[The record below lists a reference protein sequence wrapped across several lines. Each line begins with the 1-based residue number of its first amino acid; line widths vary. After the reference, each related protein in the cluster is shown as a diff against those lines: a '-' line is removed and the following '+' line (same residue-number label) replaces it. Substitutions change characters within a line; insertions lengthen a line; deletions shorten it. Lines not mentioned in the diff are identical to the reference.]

1 MYGGYIVK
9 KQKIIVLIVGGL
21 CLIGGI
27 GIGVGIAMYNHSQ
40 STITIVS
47 EVGEKSVEK
56 VQDTKEIEDPN
67 KDYKYSKEELR
78 EKNREQ
84 LQINK
89 QEAKENSRKNNVKTR
104 EDYLA
109 IQDSYLLDNSSTE
122 KLAIY
127 QIDGFDEESLALAR
141 NEIFARHGYIF
152 SKASYKDYFQ
162 NKTWYTPSKKLDE
175 IKLSEVEQYNVKY
188 LEWRERYIKE
198 EGDYSSSWLKS
209 RELERDFCDM
219 YCFEVDKPFKMDLNN
234 DGIDEE
240 IVFQSESKDE
250 WAVGLG
256 VIKINGKASEEISG
270 QFQGYIWVVDIDET
284 DSYKELVINDMGL
297 SSDYEDLYYYYDGK
311 EPVFMGKVT
320 GELNSQSNALRNYVE
335 DGIIYASIRCDILG
349 TSWYNWNYKLTSDHK
364 LQEMPMD
371 YWEVHWQTYT
381 REPITIYESNQLASK
396 KTKYESGIP
405 MFIVGTDLKE
415 WVKIQLQDGKY
426 GWFNTN
432 EFSPYNLDGIGFAD

>member
-1 MYGGYIVK
+1 MK
-9 KQKIIVLIVGGL
+9 KQKTIVFVVGVL
-21 CLIGGI
+21 CLTGGIAIGGR
-27 GIGVGIAMYNHSQ
+27 IAMYNHSQ
-40 STITIVS
+40 PTITIVS

-56 VQDTKEIEDPN
+56 VQDTKKMEDPN
-67 KDYKYSKEELR
+67 KEFQYTKEELR
-78 EKNREQ
+78 EKDREQ
-84 LQINK
+84 KQINK
-89 QEAKENSRKNNVKTR
+89 QEKKENFLKNNLKIR
-104 EDYLA
+104 GDYLA
-109 IQDSYLLDNSSTE
+109 LQDSYLFENSSTE
-122 KLAIY
+122 KLHIY

-284 DSYKELVINDMGL
+284 DNYKELVINDMGL

-364 LQEMPMD
+364 LQEVPLD

-381 REPITIYESNQLASK
+381 REPITIYESNQLSSK
-396 KTKYESGIP
+396 KTKYKAGIP
-405 MFIVGTDLKE
+405 ILIVGTDLKE
-415 WVKIQLQDGKY
+415 WVKVQLKDGKY

-432 EFSPYNLDGIGFAD
+432 EFSPYYLDGILCAD

>member
-1 MYGGYIVK
+1 MK
-9 KQKIIVLIVGGL
+9 KQKIIVLAVGVL
-21 CLIGGI
+21 CLMGGI
-27 GIGVGIAMYNHSQ
+27 AIGVGIAMYNHSQ
-40 STITIVS
+40 PTITIVS

-56 VQDTKEIEDPN
+56 DQDTKEIEDPN
-67 KDYKYSKEELR
+67 KEFKYTKEELK
-78 EKNREQ
+78 EKNQEQ
-84 LQINK
+84 VQRNK
-89 QEAKENSRKNNVKTR
+89 QELEEIFLINNVQRK

-109 IQDSYLLDNSSTE
+109 KPDTYLFENSSTE
-122 KLAIY
+122 ELDLY
-127 QIDGFDEESLALAR
+127 QISGFDEELLGLAR

-152 SKASYKDYFQ
+152 SKEDYKKYFE
-162 NKTWYTPSKKLDE
+162 NKNWYAPSKKLNE

-188 LEWRERYIKE
+188 LKWREKYIKE

-250 WAVGLG
+250 WAVELG

-284 DSYKELVINDMGL
+284 DNYKELVINDMGP
-297 SSDYEDLYYYYDGK
+297 SSDYEDSYYYYDGK
-311 EPVFMGKVT
+311 QPVFMGKVT
-320 GELNSQSNALRNYVE
+320 GELNSESSAIRNYVE
-335 DGIIYASIRCDILG
+335 DGILHASIRCDILG
-349 TSWYNWNYKLTSDHK
+349 TSWYNWDYELTSDHK
-364 LQEMPMD
+364 LQEVPMD
-371 YWEVHWQTYT
+371 YWEVHWQTYA
-381 REPITIYESNQLASK
+381 REPITIYENKQLSSK
-396 KTKYESGIP
+396 KAKYESGIP
-405 MFIVGTDLKE
+405 MLIVGTDLKE
-415 WVKIQLQDGKY
+415 WVKVQLMDGKY